1 VVAVS
6 FFLRSNAHLARGN
19 VSRLGVHSET
29 AHHGT
34 RLASWLVLEIE
45 TVCVTGPAEGKS
57 PAARRGQIDE
67 RGAGST
73 LDVRLNGRTEWLR
86 SIHSLRRDS

>member
-1 VVAVS
+1 MRAAEPTRGMTGAC
-6 FFLRSNAHLARGN
+6 LRQWS
-19 VSRLGVHSET
+19 GVHSET
-29 AHHGT
+29 AHYGT
-34 RLASWLVLEIE
+34 RLASGLVLEIE
-45 TVCVTGPAEGKS
+45 AVCVTAPAEGKS

-86 SIHSLRRDS
+86 SIHPLRRNS